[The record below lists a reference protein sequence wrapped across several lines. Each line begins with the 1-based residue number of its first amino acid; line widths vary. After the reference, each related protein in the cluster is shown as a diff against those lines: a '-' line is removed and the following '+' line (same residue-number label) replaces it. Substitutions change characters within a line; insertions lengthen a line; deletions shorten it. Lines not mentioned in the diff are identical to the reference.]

1 MRSQN
6 NLKKLYLHFYDTYSN
21 QIWLGAGSCTLEIN
35 INSEFKQ
42 TRGILLFNHEK
53 HYIFTTTVPM
63 VTKFSTMVIYHDD
76 GLLIIK
82 SHNTLKT
89 RSCRITW
96 QPKIII
102 SPQPECLW
110 PPNLVGW
117 WFILKSSYPQSYQ
130 NLCSHDLV
138 SSRDKLKPLYL
149 LYCSAYDHQVLH
161 KGN

>member
-21 QIWLGAGSCTLEIN
+21 QIWLGAGSLALEIN
-35 INSEFKQ
+35 INSEFKR

-53 HYIFTTTVPM
+53 HHIFITTVPM
-63 VTKFSTMVIYHDD
+63 VTKFSTMVIYHD

-82 SHNTLKT
+82 SHNAFKT

-96 QPKIII
+96 Q
-102 SPQPECLW
+102 QECLW
-110 PPNLVGW
+110 PPNLLGW

-130 NLCSHDLV
+130 NLCLHDLV
-138 SSRDKLKPLYL
+138 SSCDKLKPLYL